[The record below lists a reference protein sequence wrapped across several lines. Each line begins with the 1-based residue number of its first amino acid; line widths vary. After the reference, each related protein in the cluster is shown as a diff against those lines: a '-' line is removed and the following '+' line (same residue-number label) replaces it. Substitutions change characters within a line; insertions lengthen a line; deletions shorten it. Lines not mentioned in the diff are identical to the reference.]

1 MLEGCFKVADLSTF
15 PDAPEVEETGV
26 TFGENSTLK
35 AVAISKVSKSLVLAD
50 DSGLE
55 VDALQ
60 GSPGV
65 YSARFAGPDADDP
78 ANNQKLLTE
87 LTDVPMEQ
95 RTARFRCVMVVAR
108 SGVVLGEFE
117 GSVEGRILEESRG
130 GRGLWLRSALCPGG
144 PCAVI
149 RGARPRYQ
157 ERAQPPG
164 ASHERSGRMVASH
177 GLKHVHAGRAFM
189 VAQRRPTAPTSTAPD
204 LTNAIDSLARE
215 CQNAGHLLFP

>member
-1 MLEGCFKVADLSTF
+1 MKQLLLATRNAHKTEEVVAMLEGCFKVADLSTF

-95 RTARFRCVMVVAR
+95 RTARFRCVMVLWPGPESPWGSLKAAWKGGFSR
-108 SGVVLGEFE
+108 SPE
-117 GSVEGRILEESRG
+117 GPGALATIRSLSRRAMCSHSRSLAPASRTG
-130 GRGLWLRSALCPGG
+130 SATGRGP
-144 PCAVI
+144 
-149 RGARPRYQ
+149 
-157 ERAQPPG
+157 
-164 ASHERSGRMVASH
+164 
-177 GLKHVHAGRAFM
+177 
-189 VAQRRPTAPTSTAPD
+189 
-204 LTNAIDSLARE
+204 
-215 CQNAGHLLFP
+215 

>member
-1 MLEGCFKVADLSTF
+1 MKQLLLATRNAHKTEEVVAMLEGCFKVADLSTF
-15 PDAPEVEETGV
+15 PDAPEVEETGG

-130 GRGLWLRSALCPGG
+130 AGGFGYDPLFVPEGHVQSFAELGPGIKNGLSHRARAMKEVAEWLR
-144 PCAVI
+144 
-149 RGARPRYQ
+149 
-157 ERAQPPG
+157 
-164 ASHERSGRMVASH
+164 
-177 GLKHVHAGRAFM
+177 
-189 VAQRRPTAPTSTAPD
+189 
-204 LTNAIDSLARE
+204 LTD
-215 CQNAGHLLFP
+215 

>member
-1 MLEGCFKVADLSTF
+1 M
-15 PDAPEVEETGV
+15 

-35 AVAISKVSKSLVLAD
+35 AVAISKVSKLLVLAD

-130 GRGLWLRSALCPGG
+130 TGGFGYDPLFVPEGHVQSFAELGPGIKNGLSHRARAMKEVAEWLR
-144 PCAVI
+144 
-149 RGARPRYQ
+149 
-157 ERAQPPG
+157 
-164 ASHERSGRMVASH
+164 
-177 GLKHVHAGRAFM
+177 
-189 VAQRRPTAPTSTAPD
+189 
-204 LTNAIDSLARE
+204 LTD
-215 CQNAGHLLFP
+215 